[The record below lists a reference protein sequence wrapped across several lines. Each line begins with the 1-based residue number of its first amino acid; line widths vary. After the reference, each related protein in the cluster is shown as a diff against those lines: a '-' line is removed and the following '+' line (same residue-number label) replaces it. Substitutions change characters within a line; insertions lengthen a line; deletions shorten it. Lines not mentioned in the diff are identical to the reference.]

1 MHHTPDSVISYI
13 LPGHRDVSKMKI
25 KFVSGSKSVKKGKK
39 RKKESPN
46 SSDDAEI
53 YQKKAY
59 LNIVISS
66 GD

>member
-25 KFVSGSKSVKKGKK
+25 KFVKKGKK